1 MQIFNVEKWLS
12 GFNYIDVIGLIFW
25 NFSVITSQRCPKE
38 WKEFG
43 SSCYRFVVP
52 TLQIRQKSWE
62 DARANCLG
70 YGADLVSI
78 RNSTEMDFIYN
89 TTSQLGNLKF
99 WIGFFRNK
107 TTNFPKEGWVWSDG
121 SSSNSTIPWSRGEP
135 NNYKNN
141 ENCAEFFARSK
152 DWSDNDCAKSF
163 AYICKRRKGK
173 LCVIYRCGVK

>member
-1 MQIFNVEKWLS
+1 M
-12 GFNYIDVIGLIFW
+12 
-25 NFSVITSQRCPKE
+25 ITSQRCPKE

-78 RNSTEMDFIYN
+78 RNSMEMDFIYN

-121 SSSNSTIPWSRGEP
+121 SSSNNTIPWSRGEP

-173 LCVIYRCGVK
+173 LCFVFFIDVV